1 MDPSQTKALSPPCLP
16 QQVPL
21 FVLFQPNFAH
31 RDSGCSLP
39 PPGFIW
45 ALSSGPSRHWLH
57 ISLLHPFHSWEDEA
71 QRNLHLLACSG
82 TQLLGALSVSPASED
97 RESRSWL
104 GTWCSQ
110 EETSSKPSPVGSFQA
125 PIWPPS
131 LPPSSSE
138 LGSWGQAPWE
148 SSAPEGS
155 CRQPPR
161 DLQDPVLW
169 RSSKPGR
176 LGLGDSG

>member
-1 MDPSQTKALSPPCLP
+1 MDPRHTKALSPPCPP

-21 FVLFQPNFAH
+21 
-31 RDSGCSLP
+31 CSSSQTSP
-39 PPGFIW
+39 IETRAVAYPHP
-45 ALSSGPSRHWLH
+45 ASSGPSRYWLQ

-71 QRNLHLLACSG
+71 QRILRLLACSG

-104 GTWCSQ
+104 ETWCSQ

-125 PIWPPS
+125 PIRPPS

-155 CRQPPR
+155 RRQPPR
-161 DLQDPVLW
+161 DLHDPVLW
-169 RSSKPGR
+169 RSREPGG